1 MKEKSR
7 EGPLEL
13 AVYGK
18 GGIGKS
24 TVSANLSAALAM
36 AGKKV
41 LQIGC
46 DPKHDSTRLLTHG
59 ELIPTVLDYLRTVP
73 AAEAEVGAVLRSGIC
88 GIGCIE
94 AGGPQP
100 GVGCAGRGIITAFEF
115 LEKHRVKAPYDLVV
129 YDVLGDVVCGG
140 FSMPMRK
147 GYADRVF
154 VVTSG
159 EKMARYAA
167 ANICMAVQNFQGRGY
182 ASLGGLI
189 LNRRNV
195 ADEDAAAAEL
205 AKDFDTRVI
214 GAIDRCA
221 EIQQADDMG
230 VPFVNAFPA
239 CPAVQQLRQLA
250 DAMLAE
256 CGGL

>member
-1 MKEKSR
+1 MKEKTR

-24 TVSANLSAALAM
+24 TVSANLSSALAM

-115 LEKHRVKAPYDLVV
+115 LEQHRVKAP
-129 YDVLGDVVCGG
+129 
-140 FSMPMRK
+140 
-147 GYADRVF
+147 
-154 VVTSG
+154 
-159 EKMARYAA
+159 
-167 ANICMAVQNFQGRGY
+167 
-182 ASLGGLI
+182 
-189 LNRRNV
+189 
-195 ADEDAAAAEL
+195 
-205 AKDFDTRVI
+205 
-214 GAIDRCA
+214 
-221 EIQQADDMG
+221 
-230 VPFVNAFPA
+230 
-239 CPAVQQLRQLA
+239 
-250 DAMLAE
+250 
-256 CGGL
+256 

>member
-1 MKEKSR
+1 MKEKTR

-115 LEKHRVKAPYDLVV
+115 LEKHRRL
-129 YDVLGDVVCGG
+129 
-140 FSMPMRK
+140 F
-147 GYADRVF
+147 YA
-154 VVTSG
+154 TSRMHCALL
-159 EKMARYAA
+159 EREPPP
-167 ANICMAVQNFQGRGY
+167 AVR
-182 ASLGGLI
+182 
-189 LNRRNV
+189 
-195 ADEDAAAAEL
+195 
-205 AKDFDTRVI
+205 
-214 GAIDRCA
+214 
-221 EIQQADDMG
+221 G
-230 VPFVNAFPA
+230 VPYEPEE
-239 CPAVQQLRQLA
+239 PSRKQR
-250 DAMLAE
+250 DI
-256 CGGL
+256 